1 MEENKT
7 RLQLEVEKV
16 QAQLARVIVEEVKN
30 GEKATPCI
38 AGVYFED
45 VLLMS
50 SAPRGGAS
58 IVLHIDAPEIDE
70 FFRPSLEMLKE
81 QKEDLER
88 KLQEVTNQLKEK
100 GGEQ

>member
-7 RLQLEVEKV
+7 RLQLEVDKI
-16 QAQLARVIVEEVKN
+16 QAQLARVIVEEVEK
-30 GEKATPCI
+30 GKKATPCI

-45 VLLMS
+45 VLLMNNK
-50 SAPRGGAS
+50 PRHGAA
-58 IVLHIDAPEIDE
+58 IVIQVDAPEIDE
-70 FFRPSLEMLKE
+70 FFRPSYEVLKA
-81 QKEDLER
+81 QKEDLEK

>member
-7 RLQLEVEKV
+7 RLQSEVEKI
-16 QAQLARVIVEEVKN
+16 QAQLARVIVEEIES

-45 VLLMS
+45 VLLMNNK
-50 SAPRGGAS
+50 PNHGAA
-58 IVLHIDAPEIDE
+58 IVIHVEAPEIDE
-70 FFRPSLEMLKE
+70 FFKPSLEVLKE
-81 QKEDLER
+81 KKKDLEK